1 MQTTQDGDVSVT
13 PETGPV
19 WTVAFT
25 TSPEVIGWVIQ
36 SGRFYKAISSEL
48 GDLGQQMDLMRAARL
63 VAAS

>member
-1 MQTTQDGDVSVT
+1 MQTIQNDDVTVT
-13 PETGPV
+13 PETGAV

-36 SGRFYKAISSEL
+36 SGGFYKAISSER

-63 VAAS
+63 VAVN